1 MAFLALPKA
10 LSLQW
15 RRPEAQFMP
24 LSIRPTSVR
33 MPHSSLRIRAISIFD
48 EEEEEDPNLY
58 PNKYSEPV
66 SLVTGAS
73 RGIGL
78 EFTRQLLIKY
88 PGTIVYGTARNPDA
102 SPGLQALKR
111 RHPHRCEL
119 ATMDVT
125 KEETIEALAKE
136 VNDKYGRL
144 DLIVHCAGEFI
155 IPDEVIP
162 ELYLEEFDPEVAMR
176 LFEVNAVGP
185 VLVTKH
191 FWELLKIGHGT
202 HTGRAGAV
210 VVMMG
215 HKCSSMKDNTF
226 GSWYSYRASKTALN
240 MFTRNMAMEAERQK
254 DPILFTIIHPG
265 VVNTQHSKFFA
276 HKVPNMK
283 LFQPDYAV
291 ERLLGILN
299 KVRPEDNSKFS
310 SWDRQE
316 VPW

>member
-1 MAFLALPKA
+1 MASFALPKA
-10 LSLQW
+10 LSLPW

-24 LSIRPTSVR
+24 LAARPTS
-33 MPHSSLRIRAISIFD
+33 LRVSFSPIRCRTVSIFD

-58 PNKYSEPV
+58 PNKYHEPV

-88 PGTIVYGTARNPDA
+88 PGTVVYGTARNPDA

-111 RHPHRCEL
+111 RHPIRCEL

-136 VNDKYGRL
+136 VNEKYGRL
-144 DLIVHCAGEFI
+144 DLIVHCAGEFN
-155 IPDEVIP
+155 IPNELVP
-162 ELYLEEFDPEVAMR
+162 ELYLDELEPDVAMR

-191 FWELLKIGHGT
+191 FWELLRIGHGT

-215 HKCSSMKDNTF
+215 HKCASMKDNTY
-226 GSWYSYRASKTALN
+226 GSWFSYRASKTALN

-265 VVNTQHSKFFA
+265 VVNTQHSRFFA
-276 HKVPNMK
+276 PKVPNMK
-283 LFQPDYAV
+283 LFAPDYAV

-299 KVRPEDNSKFS
+299 KVRLEDNSKFS

-316 VPW
+316 IPW